1 MLKPTKWKMVGFV
14 LSNSSRAP
22 RDDTTPD
29 PMLVGD
35 PILILVQFMAC

>member
-1 MLKPTKWKMVGFV
+1 MEDGGVRLQQ
-14 LSNSSRAP
+14 LQQAP
-22 RDDTTPD
+22 RNDTTPD